1 MFKLAEALDWLQQ
14 QTGRPWSDSELF
26 DICCRRTI
34 PLHAAPPLEAKAIVL
49 ETVPGNACSVA
60 FNLGWRQAILWPI
73 RIGQLWHAGE
83 AEPIPAWTQEDR
95 GDGVHRWAVFD
106 PAVRVRREH
115 LSIKRETLERVLH
128 AWRNPSPVER
138 LWRARDASPEADLP
152 EPATEFE
159 QLATPAAVDLAS
171 LATPAELL
179 DAFPQWLKAEWF
191 DNLSDRKWLRTA
203 RRHKGKSGRSGTAP
217 LFCPFAVM
225 RGLMTS
231 TRGER
236 LPQVRGWFILREKF
250 PAAHATHEHERP
262 GAQSVGNE

>member
-1 MFKLAEALDWLQQ
+1 MLSSCKLPEALAWLQE
-14 QTGRPWSDSELF
+14 QTGEPWTDSRLF
-26 DICCRRTI
+26 DVCTQCGIE
-34 PLHAAPPLEAKAIVL
+34 LHAAPPLEARCAVL
-49 ETVPGNACSVA
+49 EMAPGAPGGMRVA
-60 FNLGWRQAILWPI
+60 MHLGWRKAILHPI
-73 RIGQLWHAGE
+73 HVGQLWQVGETEPAPVWEPMHDADAG
-83 AEPIPAWTQEDR
+83 
-95 GDGVHRWAVFD
+95 RWAVFD
-106 PAVRVRREH
+106 PPVRVNREH
-115 LSIKRETLERVLH
+115 LTIKAETLGRIVK
-128 AWRNPSPVER
+128 AWRGLSRYER
-138 LWRARDASPEADLP
+138 TKPAAEA
-152 EPATEFE
+152 AKSV
-159 QLATPAAVDLAS
+159 APAAVDLAS

-191 DNLSDRKWLRTA
+191 DNLSDRAWLRNA

-250 PAAHATHEHERP
+250 PAAHAAHEHERP